1 MLASALTFDAL
12 LAMIPFGILV
22 VGGLGFVLDQVTYP
36 GATQPGELIAAFL
49 PVQVAQNGGPDPLLF
64 AEGIFEKI
72 RGFRSSLTLVAIPVF
87 LWFASRV
94 FASMR
99 VALTEIFQ
107 AKPPTR
113 HSQPV
118 VDYLLSYAF
127 SKLRDLRMLA
137 AVLFLA
143 LINAVLSAAVALFNA
158 EGVLTDGPWAFFTT
172 GFGRILSEGVAI
184 GSALM
189 LFTLI
194 YRYAS
199 PKRLHWSG
207 AFLAGGVATLG
218 FELAKRLFGWY
229 LGHVGSRGVYSIDA
243 NIGAALLFILWLWY
257 MALVFLIGA
266 AAAKVWEEG
275 QRTANSEP
283 RAANS

>member
-22 VGGLGFVLDQVTYP
+22 IGGLGYILDQVTYP
-36 GATQPGELIAAFL
+36 GATHPGDLISAFL
-49 PVQVAQNGGPDPLLF
+49 PVEVTRNGGPDPLLF
-64 AEGIFEKI
+64 ADELFKKI
-72 RGFRSSLTLVAIPVF
+72 RGFRSSLTIVAIPVF

-99 VALTEIFQ
+99 VALTQIFE
-107 AKPPTR
+107 AKPPVR
-113 HSQPV
+113 HHQPV
-118 VDYLLSYAF
+118 IDYLLGYAF
-127 SKLRDLRMLA
+127 AKLRDFRMIAVVLVLA
-137 AVLFLA
+137 V
-143 LINAVLSAAVALFNA
+143 INAVLSASAALFRA
-158 EGVLTDGPWAFFTT
+158 EGVMADEPWRFLST
-172 GFGRILSEGVAI
+172 GVGRLLSEAIAI

-207 AFLAGGVATLG
+207 AFLAGGVATVG
-218 FELAKRLFGWY
+218 FEIAKRLYGWY
-229 LGHVGSRGVYSIDA
+229 LTRAGSGGVYSLDE
-243 NIGAALLFILWLWY
+243 NIGAGLLFILWLWY

-275 QRTANSEP
+275 QPALTQAQ
-283 RAANS
+283 AASG